1 MIKFKN
7 ENSKR
12 RRKLRSII
20 AKIKQSRGKF
30 NKSTKYH
37 DTILQMMSRLH
48 IYKNKTFKIK
58 AS

>member
-20 AKIKQSRGKF
+20 AESKQSKGWEISYFKRILKII
-30 NKSTKYH
+30 NK
-37 DTILQMMSRLH
+37 I
-48 IYKNKTFKIK
+48 
-58 AS
+58 